1 MACFPAVLS
10 GSPVCIEQ
18 GVCFHCAAAAPCVRT
33 PRCFSSLP
41 GRKADG
47 QHQGRK
53 LMCVTCWQPLLVH
66 LAPHELHAPP
76 PPPLP
81 VGSVYPAPPPLP
93 TTLPVPSAVAP
104 APPPPPP
111 PPSPPTLSP
120 TGADAGVAA
129 LQHWQEQALPLDV
142 LKNASLP
149 CCDSIECGSKHWYC
163 VPCCNLF
170 HACSDFIWNTFH
182 ESGLSKRQCQAALT
196 PAWAAVQ
203 ARLRS
208 CSVPLDLTVPCPAA
222 QWGATMTRGGAFH
235 RIAEDVKGFYRKS

>member
-1 MACFPAVLS
+1 MACFPAALS

-18 GVCFHCAAAAPCVRT
+18 GVCFHCAAAAACVRT

-41 GRKADG
+41 WRKADG

-66 LAPHELHAPP
+66 LAPHELHASAQISELPAPP

-81 VGSVYPAPPPLP
+81 VGGVYPAEPPLP
-93 TTLPVPSAVAP
+93 TALPVPSAVGP

-111 PPSPPTLSP
+111 TPLPPNLSP

-142 LKNASLP
+142 LKKTSLP
-149 CCDSIECGSKHWYC
+149 CCDSIECGSQHSYC

-182 ESGLSKRQCQAALT
+182 ESGLS
-196 PAWAAVQ
+196 
-203 ARLRS
+203 
-208 CSVPLDLTVPCPAA
+208 
-222 QWGATMTRGGAFH
+222 
-235 RIAEDVKGFYRKS
+235 